1 MIDKNVEQILNK
13 AFSEANQAG
22 YEFFT
27 TEHMLLALCKNDAQI
42 REALTDLGADVEEI
56 ISNLESFI
64 ITNCPKTYN
73 AHSSTLPTA
82 AFHRIID
89 RVNLQ
94 RKAAGKEI
102 ANSLHILISIF
113 DEEESH
119 AAYYVKKQGIDQLAV
134 IHFISHGDVNS
145 EEEDNDHDESN
156 SKSSNPLKKYATN
169 LNHLAKAGKI
179 DPLIGRED
187 EIERT
192 IQTLCRRRKNNPIL
206 VGEAGVGKTAIAE
219 GLAKKIV
226 DGEVPEILADTIIYS
241 VDLGSMVAGSKYRG
255 DFEKRVKS
263 LVNKLITMD
272 NVIIFIDEIHT
283 LLGAGSTSEST
294 LDAAN
299 LLKPAL
305 SSGKLRCI
313 GATTY
318 KEYKQSFEKNAALA
332 RRFQKIDILEPS
344 KAETVAIIKGLL
356 PQFEKFHQVKYQA
369 NTAEHAV
376 ELADKYIHDKHLPDK
391 AIDLIDEAG
400 AKAKIQTPRKKR
412 ITHKEIESV
421 LAKIAKIPENTVSRN
436 DKQRL
441 KQLEKR
447 LQKLVF
453 GQDNAITALTSA
465 IKLSR
470 AGLKDIEKP
479 VGSFLFTGPT
489 GVGKTEVS
497 RQLANEMSM
506 KFLRFDMSEYME
518 AHSVSRLIGSPPGY
532 VGYDEGG
539 LLTDA
544 VSNTPHC
551 VLLLDEIEKAHP
563 DIFNLLLQIM
573 DYGRLT
579 DSNGKSVN
587 FSNVIL
593 IMTSNVGASAL
604 EKNTIGFRAD
614 EDKDKIDTSPALKR
628 VFTPEFRNRLTE
640 VIQFAPLSKAIL
652 QKIVNKL
659 IASLNQQLAKQA
671 IYIYLDKSAKDWLLT
686 HGHAP
691 LMGARPMS
699 RLIDKAIKKPLS
711 EKILFGDLKNGG
723 EIIVSLD
730 KKSDKL
736 VLTTK
741 KAKIDKEKQTT

>member
-1 MIDKNVEQILNK
+1 MIDKNIEKILNK
-13 AFSEANQAG
+13 AFTKANQAG

-27 TEHMLLALCKNDAQI
+27 TEHMLLALCQYDTQT
-42 REALTDLGADVEEI
+42 REALVSLGADVTEI
-56 ISNLESFI
+56 VKNLESFI
-64 ITNCPKTYN
+64 DTNCPKILN
-73 AHSSTLPTA
+73 AQNSTLPTA
-82 AFHRIID
+82 AFHRIIE
-89 RVNLQ
+89 RANEQ
-94 RKAAGKEI
+94 RKSAGKKV
-102 ANSLHILISIF
+102 ANGLHIVVSIL

-119 AAYYVKKQGIDQLAV
+119 AAYYIKKQGIDQLEMM
-134 IHFISHGDVNS
+134 HFISHS
-145 EEEDNDHDESN
+145 EMEQVDETDEDSER
-156 SKSSNPLKKYATN
+156 SKRSASPLKKYATN
-169 LNHLAKAGKI
+169 LNQLAREDKI
-179 DPLIGRED
+179 DPLIGRQNEV
-187 EIERT
+187 ERT
-192 IQTLCRRRKNNPIL
+192 IQILCRRRKNNPIL

-226 DGEVPEILADTIIYS
+226 DGEVPPVLANTIIYA

-263 LVNKLITMD
+263 LINKLITMD
-272 NVIIFIDEIHT
+272 DVIIFIDEIHT
-283 LLGAGSTSEST
+283 LLGAGSTSDST
-294 LDAAN
+294 LDASN

-318 KEYKQSFEKNAALA
+318 KEYKQSFENNAALA

-344 KAETVAIIKGLL
+344 KAETIDIIKGLL
-356 PQFEKFHQVKYQA
+356 PQFEQFHKVKYQED
-369 NTAEHAV
+369 TIEHAV
-376 ELADKYIHDKHLPDK
+376 ELADKYIHDRHLPDK

-400 AKAKIQTPRKKR
+400 AKAKIQVPSKKR
-412 ITHKEIESV
+412 ITLKDIENV
-421 LAKIAKIPENTVSRN
+421 LAKIAKIPEHTVSRS
-436 DKQRL
+436 DKQVL

-453 GQDNAITALTSA
+453 GQDAAITALVSA

-497 RQLANEMSM
+497 RQLANEMNM

-518 AHSVSRLIGSPPGY
+518 AHTVSRLIGSPPGY

-544 VSNTPHC
+544 VANTPHC

-563 DIFNLLLQIM
+563 DIFNLLLQVM
-573 DYGRLT
+573 DYGQLT

-604 EKNTIGFRAD
+604 EKNTMGFRTS
-614 EDKDKIDTSPALKR
+614 EDKDTIDTNPALKR

-640 VIQFAPLSKAIL
+640 VIQFAPLSKPVL

-659 IASLNQQLAKQA
+659 IAELNQQIANQE
-671 IYIYLDKSAKDWLLT
+671 IHIHLDKSAKDWLLR
-686 HGHAP
+686 HGYVP
-691 LMGARPMS
+691 LMGARPMA

-723 EIIVSLD
+723 KVTVILD
-730 KKSDKL
+730 KTKDELKL
-736 VLTTK
+736 VT
-741 KAKIDKEKQTT
+741 KEKITEKQPS